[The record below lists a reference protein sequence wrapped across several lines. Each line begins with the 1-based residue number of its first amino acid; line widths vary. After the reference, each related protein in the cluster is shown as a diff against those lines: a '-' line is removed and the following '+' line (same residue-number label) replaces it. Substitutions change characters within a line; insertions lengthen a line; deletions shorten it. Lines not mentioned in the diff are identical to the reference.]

1 MATVSSA
8 GAVAVAFEFDVA
20 VKEDRQIRLTWLIRK
35 GRLTMMQLSQEIL
48 VYSRACEHLLST
60 EGTLNDDESS
70 LVEYYVQELSRKFV
84 PPAPNMQKA
93 AGQQSCTSPSC
104 AP

>member
-1 MATVSSA
+1 MT
-8 GAVAVAFEFDVA
+8 
-20 VKEDRQIRLTWLIRK
+20 
-35 GRLTMMQLSQEIL
+35 QLSQDIL

-60 EGTLNDDESS
+60 EVTLNDDETS
-70 LVEYYVQELSRKFV
+70 LVEYYVHELSRKFV
-84 PPAPNMQKA
+84 SPGPDYEKA